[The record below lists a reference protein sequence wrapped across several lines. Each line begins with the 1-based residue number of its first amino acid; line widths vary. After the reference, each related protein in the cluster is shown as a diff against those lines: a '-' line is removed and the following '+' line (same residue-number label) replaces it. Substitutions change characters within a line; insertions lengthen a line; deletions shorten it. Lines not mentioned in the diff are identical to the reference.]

1 MPVITAATAATLN
14 TAAKAG
20 KVSQSVM
27 SVVPA
32 LAISATQVYV
42 AKKNR
47 QLQEKLASEQQEFT
61 LSMEK
66 NRQDFQL
73 EMHMRNAELQ
83 ESLVLRNHML
93 RLEEVKYNF
102 QIFCEQ
108 AEYRALIEK
117 WPLVNP
123 PQVVRAAQMLQDN
136 TIMLRVLFSHTAD
149 PLFNNI
155 VFPTVEQGIRDFID
169 IYANDFDSQ
178 NVIFY
183 HEAYKSNFHGGA
195 MEENIK
201 FMLNEIPVLIVDAN
215 ILPREIRVSFT
226 IWGFGASS
234 LKSKH
239 QSVFSIPYER
249 KLLNGVP
256 DADYYDNITFKLLAY
271 IKFIIGYS
279 YDAYNLIQY
288 DKAPLFPAVAQRELE
303 FKENYQYPVMGI
315 PELADAFRATYCEM
329 AKTVW
334 NSEKLCDTKRYTT
347 HKTQLEFT
355 KSVLLHMSDDE
366 TLALLDE
373 SLTAWVSLRSKDS
386 VDKFLQSM
394 IDDSGLIVKYF
405 SSDDKDYWGELS
417 STYLATSKKQ
427 HCYKNLVL
435 KLQNIL
441 DTYADDIPQTMIR
454 PNTHTVLDRK
464 SEHRYIEL

>member
-1 MPVITAATAATLN
+1 MPVITAATAATLA
-14 TAAKAG
+14 TAEKAA
-20 KVSQSVM
+20 QSVM

-47 QLQEKLASEQQEFT
+47 QLQEKLASEQREFT
-61 LSMEK
+61 LSMEE
-66 NRQDFQL
+66 NRQNFQL
-73 EMHMRNAELQ
+73 DMHIRNAELQ
-83 ESLVLRNHML
+83 ESLVWRNHML

-102 QIFCEQ
+102 QIFCDQ
-108 AEYRALIEK
+108 AEYKALFER
-117 WPLVNP
+117 WPLITP

-136 TIMLRVLFSHTAD
+136 TVMLRVLFSHTSD
-149 PLFNNI
+149 PLFNNV

-169 IYANDFDSQ
+169 IYSNDFDSQ

-215 ILPREIRVSFT
+215 ILPREIRVAFT

-256 DADYYDNITFKLLAY
+256 DAEYYDDITSKLLAY

-288 DKAPLFPAVAQRELE
+288 DKAPLLPAVAKRELD
-303 FKENYQYPVMGI
+303 FKEKYKYPVMGV
-315 PELADAFRATYCEM
+315 PELASVFRAIYCEM
-329 AKTVW
+329 ANTVW
-334 NSEKLCDTKRYTT
+334 NSKELSDTKRYTT
-347 HKTQLEFT
+347 HKTKLEFT
-355 KSVLLHMSDDE
+355 KSVLQYMSDDE

-373 SLTAWVSLRSKDS
+373 SLTAWVSLRSEES
-386 VDKFLQSM
+386 VDKFLQSL
-394 IDDSGLIVKYF
+394 IDDSGLIVKFF
-405 SSDDKDYWGELS
+405 SSDDKDFWGELS
-417 STYLATSKKQ
+417 ATYSATNNNQ
-427 HCYKNLVL
+427 NRYKNLVP

-441 DTYADDIPQTMIR
+441 DTYTDDIPQSIIKH
-454 PNTHTVLDRK
+454 NTQNVLDRK
-464 SEHRYIEL
+464 SERRYIEL